1 MALYV
6 PAGRR
11 RRNLILG
18 LVAAVVVGLVVG
30 ALVGRVTAPTVDDR
44 VTTVQDD
51 ARSVVGALAATPNEY
66 RKQLEG
72 STEFRTGGG
81 VDDALTTARG
91 SLVTALDNAP
101 WLGPN
106 LRRDATTALDQV
118 VAAERAKVSQAR
130 YEAAIARAS
139 TRIETVFGIDQ

>member
-11 RRNLILG
+11 RRNLIVG
-18 LVAAVVVGLVVG
+18 LVAAVVVGLVTG
-30 ALVGRVTAPTVDDR
+30 ALIGRVTAPTVDDR

-51 ARSVVGALAATPNEY
+51 ARSVVGAVAATPNEY
-66 RKQLEG
+66 RQLLAG
-72 STEFRTGGG
+72 SNEFRGGGG
-81 VDDALTTARG
+81 VDDALTSARS
-91 SLVTALDNAP
+91 SLVAALDDAI

-106 LRRDATTALDQV
+106 LRREATDAMDAV

-130 YEAAIARAS
+130 YEAAVARATS
-139 TRIETVFGIDQ
+139 RIETVFGIDG